1 MLNWNSLKLSRLYD
15 MDECKAIR
23 TFESSKYVIRLFSG
37 TPSVETE
44 TDSTLRSSDKEKS
57 LGL

>member
-1 MLNWNSLKLSRLYD
+1 